1 MRPRAVTL
9 EVSMKLK
16 DYPRSSLTL
25 FAGLVLAAGALVLFS
40 WLAEEVFEGDARHF
54 DEEVRA
60 VVNRQSSPTLTAAMR
75 GVTHLG
81 STAFILSVC
90 VGGAAAFYLLR
101 WHRAAALLL
110 ITMAGAFV
118 LNLVLKL
125 SFRRARPD
133 PFFGITAP
141 DSFSFPSGHTLLSFC
156 LFVTLAVVMHH
167 HLRAAAA
174 RVALWSCAGAL
185 VTLVGLSRVYLG
197 VHYPTDVVAS
207 CLAALVWVLAVALGD
222 RLSRRD
228 EHVAKR

>member
-1 MRPRAVTL
+1 M
-9 EVSMKLK
+9 
-16 DYPRSSLTL
+16 L

-60 VVNRQSSPTLTAAMR
+60 VVNRQSNPTLTTAMH
-75 GVTHLG
+75 GVTYLG
-81 STAFILSVC
+81 STAFILSAC
-90 VGGAAAFYLLR
+90 VGGAVTFYLLR

-141 DSFSFPSGHTLLSFC
+141 DSFSFPSGHTLFSFC
-156 LFVTLAVVMHH
+156 LFGTLAVVIHQRM
-167 HLRAAAA
+167 RGTAA

-207 CLAALVWVLAVALGD
+207 CLAASVWVLSVALGD
-222 RLSRRD
+222 RLALRD